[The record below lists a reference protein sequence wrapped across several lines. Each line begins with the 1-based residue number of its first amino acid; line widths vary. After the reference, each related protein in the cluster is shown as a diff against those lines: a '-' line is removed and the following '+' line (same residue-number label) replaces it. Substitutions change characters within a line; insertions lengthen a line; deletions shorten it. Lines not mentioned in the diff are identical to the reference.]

1 MFTIWRDDRWSMV
14 WKLCYVIMTSIH
26 GLHFNEYKGTML
38 VRYEESREEEEGE
51 RRRETQ
57 LNYKSAC
64 GSGLHLLSPYV
75 LVSNCLESGFP

>member
-38 VRYEESREEEEGE
+38 VRYDGRKGEEEGE
-51 RRRETQ
+51 RGKEKRNTTQ
-57 LNYKSAC
+57 L
-64 GSGLHLLSPYV
+64 
-75 LVSNCLESGFP
+75 